1 MRDVDV
7 NLDFAIA
14 RWRQALASS
23 GLRDAEVIAE
33 LESHLREE
41 IAQQMSTG
49 TTQAEAFAFAAAQM
63 GQPQLLNSEFDKL
76 GALYV
81 TQQKAKQTLRILAG
95 IPHPHLD
102 NPAMNLS
109 SPSANIEPAW
119 ASYFKH
125 GIFAGPA
132 ILFWSA
138 STVFV
143 LPKLEQICRDAG
155 LTSDL
160 SLWKATHSNF
170 SAMILFREYGFYCL
184 AGVIVAF
191 ALLEWRVEKWPR
203 YRRAVLGAG
212 AFLLNLAVLLS
223 IFVMIIT
230 ATAAAPAL
238 LHHAQ

>member
-1 MRDVDV
+1 MRD
-7 NLDFAIA
+7 LDSSIGA
-14 RWRQALASS
+14 WRRDLAAS
-23 GLRDAEVIAE
+23 GLRDEELLAE
-33 LESHLREE
+33 LEGHLRDE
-41 IAQQMSTG
+41 IAHQISTG
-49 TTQAEAFAFAAAQM
+49 STPAEAFAFAAAQI
-63 GQPQLLNSEFDKL
+63 GQPRLLHGEFAKL

-81 TQQKAKQTLRILAG
+81 TQQKARQALRILAG
-95 IPHPHLD
+95 IPHPHVN

-109 SPSANIEPAW
+109 SASANLEPAW
-119 ASYFKH
+119 ATYFKH

-170 SAMILFREYGFYCL
+170 TAMILFREYGLYCV
-184 AGVIVAF
+184 AGVLVAF
-191 ALLEWRVEKWPR
+191 ALLEWRFEKWPR
-203 YRRAVLGAG
+203 YRRAALGVG

-238 LHHAQ
+238 LHHAR